1 MGVQEEPELNRLNNS
16 HPQLQKFQQLQE
28 KLDFHAVPKRPKI
41 PTLQY
46 SVSKV
51 EIMEERKAM
60 SIEGEEEEE
69 EEQEEKEEEKALAES
84 EEEGSDD
91 EESESDEESMEAMDT
106 EEVNLEVTE
115 G

>member
-1 MGVQEEPELNRLNNS
+1 MWEQ
-16 HPQLQKFQQLQE
+16 
-28 KLDFHAVPKRPKI
+28 
-41 PTLQY
+41 
-46 SVSKV
+46 
-51 EIMEERKAM
+51 
-60 SIEGEEEEE
+60 E

-115 G
+115 GQYLPLISKSIFHGTQERPSSRKTV

>member
-1 MGVQEEPELNRLNNS
+1 MGVQEEPEVNRLNNS

-60 SIEGEEEEE
+60 SIEGEEE
-69 EEQEEKEEEKALAES
+69 KALAES

>member
-1 MGVQEEPELNRLNNS
+1 MGVQEEPEVNRLNNS

-60 SIEGEEEEE
+60 SIEGEEEE
-69 EEQEEKEEEKALAES
+69 QEKEEEKALAES

>member
-1 MGVQEEPELNRLNNS
+1 MGVQEEPEVNRLNNS

-51 EIMEERKAM
+51 EIMEERKEM
-60 SIEGEEEEE
+60 SIEGEE
-69 EEQEEKEEEKALAES
+69 EEKEEEKALAES

>member
-1 MGVQEEPELNRLNNS
+1 MGVQEEPELNRLNSS

-60 SIEGEEEEE
+60 SIEGEEE
-69 EEQEEKEEEKALAES
+69 QEEKEEEKALAES

>member
-1 MGVQEEPELNRLNNS
+1 MGVQEEPELNRLNSS

-69 EEQEEKEEEKALAES
+69 QEEKEEEKALAES

>member
-1 MGVQEEPELNRLNNS
+1 MGVQEEPEVNRLNSS
-16 HPQLQKFQQLQE
+16 HPQFQKFQQLQE
-28 KLDFHAVPKRPKI
+28 KLDFNAVPKRPKI

-60 SIEGEEEEE
+60 SIEGEE

>member
-1 MGVQEEPELNRLNNS
+1 MGVQEEPEVNRLNNS

-60 SIEGEEEEE
+60 SIEGEEEE
-69 EEQEEKEEEKALAES
+69 QEEKEEEKALTES

>member
-1 MGVQEEPELNRLNNS
+1 MGVQEEPEVNRLNNS

-51 EIMEERKAM
+51 EIVEERKTM
-60 SIEGEEEEE
+60 SIEGEKEQ
-69 EEQEEKEEEKALAES
+69 QEEKEEEKALAES

>member
-1 MGVQEEPELNRLNNS
+1 MGVQEEPEVNRLNNS

-60 SIEGEEEEE
+60 SIEGEEEE
-69 EEQEEKEEEKALAES
+69 QEEKEEEKALAES

>member
-1 MGVQEEPELNRLNNS
+1 MGVQEEPEVNRLNNS

-60 SIEGEEEEE
+60 SIEGEEEE
-69 EEQEEKEEEKALAES
+69 QGEKEE
-84 EEEGSDD
+84 
-91 EESESDEESMEAMDT
+91 
-106 EEVNLEVTE
+106 
-115 G
+115 

>member
-1 MGVQEEPELNRLNNS
+1 MGVQEEPEVNRLNNS

-60 SIEGEEEEE
+60 SIEGEEE
-69 EEQEEKEEEKALAES
+69 QEEKEEEKALAES

>member
-1 MGVQEEPELNRLNNS
+1 MGVQEEPEVNRLNNS

-41 PTLQY
+41 PTMQY

-60 SIEGEEEEE
+60 SIEGEE

>member
-1 MGVQEEPELNRLNNS
+1 MGVQEEPEVNRLNNS

-60 SIEGEEEEE
+60 SIEGEEEE
-69 EEQEEKEEEKALAES
+69 QEEKALAES

>member
-1 MGVQEEPELNRLNNS
+1 MGVQEEPEVNRLNNS
-16 HPQLQKFQQLQE
+16 HPHLQKFQQLQE

-60 SIEGEEEEE
+60 SIEGEEEE
-69 EEQEEKEEEKALAES
+69 QEEKEEEKALAES

>member
-1 MGVQEEPELNRLNNS
+1 MGVQEEPEVNRLNSS
-16 HPQLQKFQQLQE
+16 HPQFQKFQQLQE
-28 KLDFHAVPKRPKI
+28 KLDFNAVPKRPKI

-60 SIEGEEEEE
+60 SIEGEEEE
-69 EEQEEKEEEKALAES
+69 QEEKALAES

>member
-1 MGVQEEPELNRLNNS
+1 MGVQEEPEVNRLNSS
-16 HPQLQKFQQLQE
+16 HPQFQKFQQLQE

-51 EIMEERKAM
+51 EIMEERKEM
-60 SIEGEEEEE
+60 SIEGEE
-69 EEQEEKEEEKALAES
+69 EEKEEEKALAES

>member
-1 MGVQEEPELNRLNNS
+1 MGVQEEPEVNRLNNS

-60 SIEGEEEEE
+60 SIEGEEGEK
-69 EEQEEKEEEKALAES
+69 EEKEEEKALAES

>member
-1 MGVQEEPELNRLNNS
+1 MGVQEEPEVNRLNNS

-41 PTLQY
+41 PTMQY

-60 SIEGEEEEE
+60 SIEGEEEEQEKE
-69 EEQEEKEEEKALAES
+69 EKGGRGEEKEKEEE
-84 EEEGSDD
+84 EEG
-91 EESESDEESMEAMDT
+91 ERRIQYCILVEKLPWAKK
-106 EEVNLEVTE
+106 
-115 G
+115 

>member
-1 MGVQEEPELNRLNNS
+1 MGVQEEPEVNRLNNS

-51 EIMEERKAM
+51 EIMEEKKEM
-60 SIEGEEEEE
+60 SIEGEE
-69 EEQEEKEEEKALAES
+69 EEKEEEKALAES